1 MATQPTLDPE
11 PNLNIR
17 IQMDSNHFWYLPH
30 LSRYQDNLRCSILEN
45 DTIKKSHMLRNMFL
59 LLGLG
64 SYILGC
70 SLCLA

>member
-11 PNLNIR
+11 PNLSIR
-17 IQMDSNHFWYLPH
+17 IQMDLNHFWYITY
-30 LSRYQDNLRCSILEN
+30 LSRYQDIRCSILEN

-70 SLCLA
+70 LA